1 MLLQFINKKQNYFM
15 KNLFILIIASICF
28 TSCASVSGNGNVQ
41 DENRDMANIETL
53 KSSGSIDVEIKS
65 GNTYS
70 LVVENDENLLPY
82 VITDVDNG
90 VLNIHYKNGYSIRND
105 HAKVIVTA
113 PTLHKIISS
122 GSANINSD
130 DVIKSADEIEI
141 RTSGSGDL
149 NLQLDA
155 PSINATGS
163 GSGNIS
169 LSGRTKDF
177 QCKVSGSG
185 DIKCANLKSE
195 NAQIRVSGSSDVHV
209 FASVSLKVN
218 VTGSGDVH
226 YSGNPPSPEIHIA
239 GSGTVQADK

>member
-1 MLLQFINKKQNYFM
+1 MKKLL
-15 KNLFILIIASICF
+15 ILIIASTCF
-28 TSCASVSGNGNVQ
+28 ISCASVSGNGNVRA
-41 DENRDMANIETL
+41 ENRDIANIQTI
-53 KSSGSIDVEIKS
+53 KSSGSIDVEIKR
-65 GNTYS
+65 GDTYS

-82 VITDVDNG
+82 VVTEVDNG

-105 HAKVIVTA
+105 HAKVIVTT
-113 PTLHKIISS
+113 PTLHKIVSS
-122 GSANINSD
+122 GSANISSS
-130 DVIKSADEIEI
+130 DVIKSDDEIEI
-141 RTSGSGDL
+141 STSGSGDFD
-149 NLQLDA
+149 LQLDA

-163 GSGNIS
+163 GSGDIS

-195 NAQIRVSGSSDVHV
+195 NAQIRVSGSGNVRV

-218 VTGSGDVH
+218 VSGSGDVY

-239 GSGTVQADK
+239 GSGTVQAEK

>member
-1 MLLQFINKKQNYFM
+1 M
-15 KNLFILIIASICF
+15 KNLLILLVASTCFI
-28 TSCASVSGNGNVQ
+28 SCASVSGNGNVR
-41 DENRDMANIETL
+41 DENRDISDIHSV

-70 LVVENDENLLPY
+70 LVVENDENLLQY

-113 PTLHKIISS
+113 PSLDKLVSS
-122 GSANINSD
+122 GSANINSNG
-130 DVIKSADEIEI
+130 VIRSSNEITI
-141 RTSGSGDL
+141 STSGSGDL

-155 PSINATGS
+155 PSIEATSS
-163 GSGNIS
+163 GSGDIS

-185 DIKCANLKSE
+185 DIKCADLKSE
-195 NAQIRVSGSSDVHV
+195 NASIRVSGSSDVHV

-218 VTGSGDVH
+218 VSGSGDV
-226 YSGNPPSPEIHIA
+226 YYGGNPTSPQIHIA
-239 GSGTVQADK
+239 GSGTVQAEK